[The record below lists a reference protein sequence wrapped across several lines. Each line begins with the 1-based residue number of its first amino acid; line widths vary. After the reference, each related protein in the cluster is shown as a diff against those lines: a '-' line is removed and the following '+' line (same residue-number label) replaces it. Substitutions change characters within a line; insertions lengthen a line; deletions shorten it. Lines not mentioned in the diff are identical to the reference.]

1 MSKCLKVPTIVE
13 NEFSSERKV
22 RVINTHNRTD
32 LKEDAAVQL
41 SDPLT
46 FQADIHSREHL
57 MMEIVH

>member
-1 MSKCLKVPTIVE
+1 MM
-13 NEFSSERKV
+13 
-22 RVINTHNRTD
+22 RVIDTHNRTD